1 MPTAP
6 SPAEGPPLSNT
17 TFPHILPLITLLECD
32 TAPAEGPEPW
42 GSTEHGVE
50 VVLAHL
56 EAARTVAHH
65 GGLYHTNAEV
75 KLQGES
81 LVTSWGQDSHW
92 SCGLCSLSPFLQMS
106 IPVSPPLFPALS
118 P

>member
-1 MPTAP
+1 M
-6 SPAEGPPLSNT
+6 
-17 TFPHILPLITLLECD
+17 
-32 TAPAEGPEPW
+32 
-42 GSTEHGVE
+42 E

-75 KLQGES
+75 KLQGEFPGHILGTRPS
-81 LVTSWGQDSHW
+81 LVLWP
-92 SCGLCSLSPFLQMS
+92 LLSPFLQMS
-106 IPVSPPLFPALS
+106 IPISPPLFPALF